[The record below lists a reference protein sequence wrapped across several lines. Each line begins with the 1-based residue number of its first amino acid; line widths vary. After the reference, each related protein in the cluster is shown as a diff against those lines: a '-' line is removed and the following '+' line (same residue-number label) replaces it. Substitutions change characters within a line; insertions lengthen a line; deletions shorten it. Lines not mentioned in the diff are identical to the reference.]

1 MHTYLSE
8 LQIQSEMLTLHL
20 VKSIL
25 GQLKK
30 KRTNF
35 LKYGYLQQGKRWN
48 ITKEKKN
55 KLTKRSTSIHG

>member
-35 LKYGYLQQGKRWN
+35 LEYGYLQQGKRWN
-48 ITKEKKN
+48 ITKEKKKQTN
-55 KLTKRSTSIHG
+55 

>member
-30 KRTNF
+30 K
-35 LKYGYLQQGKRWN
+35 
-48 ITKEKKN
+48 EP
-55 KLTKRSTSIHG
+55 TS